1 MKKNNNYK
9 PRFHWVYF
17 LPILVLL
24 SCEKQEIAIK
34 PHDPGN
40 VITSSIKL
48 ENDYRYQVFFDLET
62 NKVVARNLKTE
73 WDLAFDCSLNGN
85 KVILNSAKY
94 MRAANTQSTNFAAIN
109 DTTGYEFKIDMPSGN
124 LDSTAI
130 GNWTPNNVYIIEGG
144 FNELGQHL
152 GFYKFEIIAAS
163 TSQFQVHFAKLDG
176 TNDFTMTIPKDNNYN
191 FTFLSFAGTIKNIE
205 PPKEDWD
212 LMFTQYT
219 HYYYDLGT
227 SYLVTGC
234 VTNRHKVLT
243 ANVFNKPFESI
254 NFDDINQY
262 VFYNNINRIG
272 FEWKEYNYNT
282 GVYEIF
288 YDLNY
293 IIKSTEE
300 KYFKLH
306 FIDFYDTFGVKGTPV
321 FEFQEL

>member
-1 MKKNNNYK
+1 MFK
-9 PRFHWVYF
+9 PQINWIF
-17 LPILVLL
+17 LFPILVFLA
-24 SCEKQEIAIK
+24 CEKQEIPIQ
-34 PHDPGN
+34 PHESGD
-40 VITSSIKL
+40 VITNSVKL

-62 NKVVARNLKTE
+62 NKEVARNLKTE
-73 WDLAFDCSLNGN
+73 WDLAFDCSANSN
-85 KVILNSAKY
+85 KVLLNSAKY
-94 MRAANTQSTNFAAIN
+94 MRAANTLSTNFAAIN
-109 DTTGYEFKIDMPSGN
+109 DTTGYVFKIDMPSGN
-124 LDSTAI
+124 IDSTAI
-130 GNWTPNNVYIIEGG
+130 GNWTPNNVYIIERG

-152 GFYKFEIIAAS
+152 GFCKFEIIVSDAN
-163 TSQFQVHFAKLDG
+163 QYQVHFAKLDG
-176 TNDFTMTIPKDNNYN
+176 TNDFTMIIPKDNDYN
-191 FTFLSFAGTIKNIE
+191 FSFLSFAGSIKNIE

-219 HYYYDLGT
+219 HYFSDTKT

-243 ANVFNKPFESI
+243 AQVFNKPFENI
-254 NFDDINQY
+254 NLDDVNQY
-262 VFYNNINRIG
+262 VFYNTINKIG
-272 FEWKEYNYNT
+272 YNWKEYNYNT

-288 YDLNY
+288 YDMNY